1 MFRREAWANEIFY
14 VQNVVS
20 ERISDGEVEG
30 K

>member
-1 MFRREAWANEIFY
+1 MFRSETWANEIFY
-14 VQNVVS
+14 IQNVVS